1 MPTEAP
7 SEPVQGPYE
16 PKAPLSRATTAGLQA
31 GAVGAFVSAVQ
42 NALASHSAGA
52 AGFLTRTGGSIGTF
66 GGSPRH
72 HYLSY
77 FFELCLNS
85 GNGRYLCV
93 HRGGGRKSA

>member
-1 MPTEAP
+1 MPTELP
-7 SEPVQGPYE
+7 SEPVQGAYE

-72 HYLSY
+72 CHLAYNVDQ
-77 FFELCLNS
+77 CLNS
-85 GNGRYLCV
+85 GDGGCLCV
-93 HRGGGRKSA
+93 Y